1 MEEVFMIWIFALPGL
16 LLSVVPLMVG
26 LGFTYG
32 LCRVMRSIFKHMKR
46 YFETRYQPQ
55 VIYLD
60 LSDDEIKR
68 RYRNM
73 DNREKGYNP
82 FRHDYAMIELFPGEP
97 KIAEI
102 KEAAKKLFPRRHH
115 QLVSAEKNVYRAAHA
130 LLLNMLIERRHQINT
145 GRWSDEQE
153 GAWLAVPYL
162 PTQMREIDDVYLD
175 WIFASTGYKDTE
187 LLAG

>member
-1 MEEVFMIWIFALPGL
+1 MVWIFALPGL
-16 LLSVVPLMVG
+16 LISLIPLAVG

-32 LCRVMRSIFKHMKR
+32 IFRAMGKIFKHMR
-46 YFETRYQPQ
+46 QYFETRYQPQ

-60 LSDDEIKR
+60 LADDEIKR
-68 RYRNM
+68 RYREM
-73 DNREKGYNP
+73 DVKEKGYNP
-82 FRHDYAMIELFPGEP
+82 FRHDYAMIELFSKEP
-97 KIAEI
+97 KIDEI

-115 QLVSAEKNVYRAAHA
+115 QLVSNDKNVYRAAHA
-130 LLLNMLIERRHQINT
+130 LLLNMLIERRYQINT
-145 GRWSDEQE
+145 KRWSDEQE
-153 GAWLAVPYL
+153 KAWLEVPYL